1 MSHDF
6 EGEGTE
12 QALKLEALRSAVQAG
27 FAEAEAGNYSDIS
40 SPEARALFWDGIRVD
55 LGERTGQRSAAAA
68 ISRPLAGC
76 RGRGTFSSTVL
87 SQRSSSS
94 AVFWVT

>member
-6 EGEGTE
+6 DGEHAE
-12 QALKLEALRSAVQAG
+12 QASKLGALRSAVQAG

-55 LGERTGQRSAAAA
+55 LGERTGQRSATS
-68 ISRPLAGC
+68 I
-76 RGRGTFSSTVL
+76 
-87 SQRSSSS
+87 
-94 AVFWVT
+94 